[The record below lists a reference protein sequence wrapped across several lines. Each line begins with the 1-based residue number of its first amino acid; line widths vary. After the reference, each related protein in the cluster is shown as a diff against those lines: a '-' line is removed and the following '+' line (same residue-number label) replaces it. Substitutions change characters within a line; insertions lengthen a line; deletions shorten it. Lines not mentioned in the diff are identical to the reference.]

1 MLKFRQMEKK
11 MKKYFDIL
19 RKCPLFEEI
28 EEENLIPLLHCLGV
42 KVVKCGKKETILADG
57 APAVNMG
64 IMLSGAAQ
72 VSQID
77 YNGNRHIISGIEP
90 AEMFAEAFACAGV
103 SNMPVDIIA
112 NQDCEVMLIDS
123 NRVMHSCSN
132 ACGFHRQMIFNLMKD
147 LAVKNVFFHQKMEIT
162 SQRSTREKLMAF
174 LTFQAKKA
182 GSRSFDIEFDRQ
194 ELADYL
200 QVDRTGLSTE
210 IGKLKKEGII
220 ENHRKH
226 FELLEK

>member
-11 MKKYFDIL
+11 MKKYFDVL
-19 RKCPLFEEI
+19 RKCPLFDEI
-28 EEENLIPLLHCLGV
+28 DEENLNALLRCLDV
-42 KVVKCGKKETILADG
+42 KVVKCRKKDTILADG

-64 IMLSGAAQ
+64 IMLNGAAQ

-90 AEMFAEAFACAGV
+90 SEMFAEAFACAEI
-103 SNMPVDIIA
+103 SAMPVDIIA
-112 NQDCEVMLIDS
+112 NQECEVMLIDS
-123 NRVMHSCSN
+123 ERVMHSCSK
-132 ACGFHRQMIFNLMKD
+132 ACGFHRQMIFNLMKN
-147 LAVKNVFFHQKMEIT
+147 LAAKNVFFHQKMEIT
-162 SQRSTREKLMAF
+162 SQRSTREKLLAF
-174 LTFQAKKA
+174 LNFQAKKA
-182 GSRSFDIEFDRQ
+182 GSRNFEIEFDRQ

-220 ENHRKH
+220 KNNRKH
-226 FELLEK
+226 FELI